1 MITGHYRVLRR
12 YGMQKKTKDG
22 GEYVLSIP
30 YQTDAELDRII
41 QEDIL
46 GAAQRIAESRNG
58 CVEADVL
65 SWDDPERSW

>member
-46 GAAQRIAESRNG
+46 GAAYCREPQWVRGGG
-58 CVEADVL
+58 CAL
-65 SWDDPERSW
+65 LG